1 MRYSRSE
8 TDLWQVY
15 QRFVLVHKLPEK
27 DELPVSSWQIAIGNG
42 GNKLMFKRQTLIAW
56 LTLVAISVMPFS
68 ALAQTQIK
76 LHSNKYSIQDD
87 IKLGRQAA
95 QEAESQFPLL
105 RDGNVQGYVE
115 DVGRRLVAGIPSE
128 FQHPEF
134 QYTFKVVNARDINA
148 FALPGGP
155 MYVNRGMIEAARSEG
170 EMAGVMAHEISHVA
184 LRHGTAQASKAQK
197 YSILGGIA
205 GIAGTILGGP
215 GVGQLAQA
223 PFAVYLLKFSRE
235 YETEADILGAQIM
248 ARAGYDP
255 RDLANMFRTIER
267 QGGGGGGGF
276 LSDHPSPSDRYARIN
291 REAQYLR
298 VEGSGSRDSREFAQ
312 VQQRLR
318 GYGSAPTMAE
328 IQRSGQ
334 RYPVGEQTGN
344 YPSGNYPNNPPSG
357 RVSYP
362 SNRYQS
368 VQIFNGGVSVSVPSN
383 WRQVNEGNSVWFVPE
398 GAYGTYNGQGVYTH
412 GASFGVAQTNSRN
425 LQGATEEIINSF
437 AQGNNNLRTSGG
449 YSRSTMSGRTA
460 LISTLTNVNEA
471 TGRPELIRLITT
483 QLRNG
488 QVFYMVAVAPQNER
502 GFENAFDQILRSV
515 RIND

>member
-1 MRYSRSE
+1 
-8 TDLWQVY
+8 
-15 QRFVLVHKLPEK
+15 
-27 DELPVSSWQIAIGNG
+27 
-42 GNKLMFKRQTLIAW
+42 
-56 LTLVAISVMPFS
+56 
-68 ALAQTQIK
+68 LAQTQIK
-76 LHSNKYSIQDD
+76 YHSNKYSVQDD

-105 RDGNVQGYVE
+105 RDPQVQSYVE
-115 DVGRRLVAGIPSE
+115 NVGRRLVSGIPAQ

-134 QYTFKVVNARDINA
+134 QYYFKVVNARDINA

-155 MYVNRGMIEAARSEG
+155 MYVNRGMIEAARTEG

-184 LRHGTAQASKAQK
+184 LRHGTAQATKGQK

-255 RDLANMFRTIER
+255 RDLANMFRTLE
-267 QGGGGGGGF
+267 QQGGGGGGF
-276 LSDHPSPSDRYARIN
+276 LSDHPSPSDRYARIE
-291 REAQYLR
+291 RESQYLR
-298 VEGSGSRDSREFAQ
+298 VNGGMRDSREFARIQ
-312 VQQRLR
+312 ERLR
-318 GYGSAPTMAE
+318 GYGTAPTMAE

-334 RYPVGEQTGN
+334 RYPTGE
-344 YPSGNYPNNPPSG
+344 PAGNYPNNPPSG

-362 SNRYQS
+362 SSRLQTYN
-368 VQIFNGGVSVSVPSN
+368 IFNGGVQVSVPSN
-383 WRQVNEGNSVWFVPE
+383 WREVNDGNSVWFVPE
-398 GAYGTYNGQGVYTH
+398 GAYGQYNGQAVYTH
-412 GASFGVAQTNSRN
+412 GASFGVAQTNSRD
-425 LQGATEEIINSF
+425 LQRASQELINSL
-437 AQGNNNLRTSGG
+437 AQGNNNLRTTGG
-449 YSRSTMSGRTA
+449 YQRTTMSGRNA
-460 LISTLTNVNEA
+460 LYTTLSNVNEA
-471 TGRPELIRLITT
+471 TGRPETVRVITT

-488 QVFYMVAVAPQNER
+488 QLFYMVAVAPQNER
-502 GFENAFDQILRSV
+502 GFDSSFEQILRSL

>member
-1 MRYSRSE
+1 ME
-8 TDLWQVY
+8 VNE
-15 QRFVLVHKLPEK
+15 P
-27 DELPVSSWQIAIGNG
+27 
-42 GNKLMFKRQTLIAW
+42 MFKRQTLIAW
-56 LTLVAISVMPFS
+56 IALVAISVMPFS

-76 LHSNKYSIQDD
+76 YHSNKYSVQDD

-105 RDGNVQGYVE
+105 RDPQVQSYVE
-115 DVGRRLVAGIPSE
+115 NVGRRLVSGIPAQ

-134 QYTFKVVNARDINA
+134 QYYFKVVNARDINA

-155 MYVNRGMIEAARSEG
+155 MYVNRGMIEAARTEG

-184 LRHGTAQASKAQK
+184 LRHGTAQATKGQK

-255 RDLANMFRTIER
+255 RDLANMFRTLE
-267 QGGGGGGGF
+267 QQGGGGGGF
-276 LSDHPSPSDRYARIN
+276 LSDHPSPSDRYARIE
-291 REAQYLR
+291 RESQYLR
-298 VEGSGSRDSREFAQ
+298 VNGGMRDSREFARIQ
-312 VQQRLR
+312 ERLR
-318 GYGSAPTMAE
+318 GYGTAPTMAE

-334 RYPVGEQTGN
+334 RYPTGE
-344 YPSGNYPNNPPSG
+344 PAGNYPNNPPSG

-362 SNRYQS
+362 SSRLQTYN
-368 VQIFNGGVSVSVPSN
+368 IFNGGVQVSVPSN
-383 WRQVNEGNSVWFVPE
+383 WREVNDGNSVWFVPE
-398 GAYGTYNGQGVYTH
+398 GAYGQYNGQAVYTH
-412 GASFGVAQTNSRN
+412 GASFGVAQTNSRD
-425 LQGATEEIINSF
+425 LQRASQELINSL
-437 AQGNNNLRTSGG
+437 AQGNNNLRTTGG
-449 YSRSTMSGRTA
+449 YQRTTMSGRNA
-460 LISTLTNVNEA
+460 LYTTLSNVNEA
-471 TGRPELIRLITT
+471 TGRPETVRVITT

-488 QVFYMVAVAPQNER
+488 QLFYMVAVAPQNER
-502 GFENAFDQILRSV
+502 GFDSSFEQILRSL

>member
-1 MRYSRSE
+1 
-8 TDLWQVY
+8 
-15 QRFVLVHKLPEK
+15 
-27 DELPVSSWQIAIGNG
+27 
-42 GNKLMFKRQTLIAW
+42 
-56 LTLVAISVMPFS
+56 MPLS

-76 LHSNKYSIQDD
+76 YHSNRYSVQDD

-105 RDGNVQGYVE
+105 RDPQAQSYVE
-115 DVGRRLVAGIPSE
+115 SVGRRLVASIPAQ

-134 QYTFKVVNARDINA
+134 QYYFKVVNARDINA

-155 MYVNRGMIEAARSEG
+155 MYVNRGMIEAARTEG

-184 LRHGTAQASKAQK
+184 LRHGTAQATKGQK

-248 ARAGYDP
+248 AQAGYDP
-255 RDLANMFRTIER
+255 RDLANMFRTIE
-267 QGGGGGGGF
+267 QQGGGGGGF

-298 VEGSGSRDSREFAQ
+298 VNGGVRDSREFARI
-312 VQQRLR
+312 QQRLR
-318 GYGSAPTMAE
+318 GYGAAPSMAE

-334 RYPVGEQTGN
+334 RNPVGEPTGN
-344 YPSGNYPNNPPSG
+344 YPTSNYPDNAPSG

-362 SNRYQS
+362 STRYQS
-368 VQIFNGGVSVSVPSN
+368 YNIFNGGVQVSVPSN
-383 WRQVNEGNSVWFVPE
+383 WREVNDGNSVWFVPE
-398 GAYGTYNGQGVYTH
+398 GAYGQYNGQAVYTH
-412 GASFGVAQTNSRN
+412 GASFGVAQTNNRDLQRGTQELINN
-425 LQGATEEIINSF
+425 L

-449 YSRSTMSGRTA
+449 YQRTTMSGRNA
-460 LISTLTNVNEA
+460 LYTTLSNVNEA
-471 TGRPELIRLITT
+471 TGRPETVRLITT

-488 QVFYMVAVAPQNER
+488 QLFYMIAVVPQNER
-502 GFENAFDQILRSV
+502 GFETAFEQILRSL

>member
-1 MRYSRSE
+1 
-8 TDLWQVY
+8 
-15 QRFVLVHKLPEK
+15 
-27 DELPVSSWQIAIGNG
+27 
-42 GNKLMFKRQTLIAW
+42 MFKRQTLIAW
-56 LTLVAISVMPFS
+56 LTLVAISVMPFT
-68 ALAQTQIK
+68 AFAQATHIK
-76 LHSNKYSIQDD
+76 YHSNKYSIQDD

-105 RDGNVQGYVE
+105 RDQEVQSYVE
-115 DVGRRLVAGIPSE
+115 SVGRRLVTSIPSE

-134 QYTFKVVNARDINA
+134 QYYFKVVNARDINA

-155 MYVNRGMIEAARSEG
+155 MYVNRGMIEAARTEG

-184 LRHGTAQASKAQK
+184 LRHGTAQASKGQK

-248 ARAGYDP
+248 AQAGYDP
-255 RDLANMFRTIER
+255 RDLANMFQTIER
-267 QGGGGGGGF
+267 QGGGGGGF
-276 LSDHPSPSDRYARIN
+276 LSDHPSASDRYARIN

-298 VEGSGSRDSREFAQ
+298 VNTSANRDSRAFAR
-312 VQQRLR
+312 VKERLR
-318 GYGSAPTMAE
+318 GYGTAPTMAD

-334 RYPVGEQTGN
+334 RYPTGEQTGN
-344 YPSGNYPNNPPSG
+344 YPDSAPVG

-362 SNRYQS
+362 SGRYQS
-368 VQIFNGGVSVSVPSN
+368 VSIFNGGVNVSVPSN
-383 WRQVNEGNSVWFVPE
+383 WRQVSEGNSVWFVPE
-398 GAYGTYNGQGVYTH
+398 GAYGQYNGQAVYTH
-412 GASFGVAQTNSRN
+412 GVSFGVAQTNSRN
-425 LQGATEEIINSF
+425 LQSATQELVNNF

-449 YSRSTMSGRTA
+449 YQRTTMDARTA
-460 LISTLTNVNEA
+460 LFTTLTNVNEA
-471 TGRPELIRLITT
+471 TGRPENIKLITT

-502 GFENAFDQILRSV
+502 GFDSAFNQVLQSIRL
-515 RIND
+515 ND